1 LAHHSHSGSISHVE
15 GKSSTVSPEGE
26 QAVNIDYGR
35 STSYQLSQR
44 QERASSSKVPKW
56 FKPIK

>member
-1 LAHHSHSGSISHVE
+1 VE